1 MMRTQGQVAADALVA
16 ARAVERGE
24 ALPEPARRYAAQLAA
39 VTQWAREFLCQPHP
53 ALGRAGRVCPYA
65 QPALDNGT
73 FWLTV
78 LPGAAPTPAEI
89 AAAVAA
95 CRERFT
101 SLAPRSGRDAQ
112 FKTILLVFPEL
123 DHRDAPALVD
133 GVQRR
138 LKPAFVARGLML
150 GQFHRTCDEPGLWN
164 PAFRP
169 LRSPVPLLAIRHLV
183 PTDFPF
189 LAHDPRCVASYL
201 RIIGGETPA
210 RLRRMVREAA
220 ARFGLRCPV
229 SLGKEQG

>member
-1 MMRTQGQVAADALVA
+1 MRTRGQVAADTLVA

-24 ALPEPARRYAAQLAA
+24 ALPEPAQRYAAQLAA

-112 FKTILLVFPEL
+112 F
-123 DHRDAPALVD
+123 
-133 GVQRR
+133 
-138 LKPAFVARGLML
+138 
-150 GQFHRTCDEPGLWN
+150 N
-164 PAFRP
+164 
-169 LRSPVPLLAIRHLV
+169 
-183 PTDFPF
+183 
-189 LAHDPRCVASYL
+189 
-201 RIIGGETPA
+201 
-210 RLRRMVREAA
+210 
-220 ARFGLRCPV
+220 
-229 SLGKEQG
+229 SLGPRVPCH

>member
-1 MMRTQGQVAADALVA
+1 MMRTRGQIAADTLVA

-24 ALPEPARRYAAQLAA
+24 ALPEPAQRYAAQLAA

-101 SLAPRSGRDAQ
+101 SLAPRSGRDVQ
-112 FKTILLVFPEL
+112 F
-123 DHRDAPALVD
+123 
-133 GVQRR
+133 
-138 LKPAFVARGLML
+138 
-150 GQFHRTCDEPGLWN
+150 N
-164 PAFRP
+164 
-169 LRSPVPLLAIRHLV
+169 
-183 PTDFPF
+183 
-189 LAHDPRCVASYL
+189 
-201 RIIGGETPA
+201 
-210 RLRRMVREAA
+210 
-220 ARFGLRCPV
+220 
-229 SLGKEQG
+229 SLGPRVPCLSAWGEMASSFTDTSNLPIL